1 MSANAK
7 INAILSAISIVF
19 IVIIIRLLYLQ
30 IYCADYFVLR
40 SQKNFIRYEMSSS
53 PRGNICDVHGTLLAT
68 NKPII
73 CLMWQGTGNR
83 SLSQEQIDT
92 LKIIGNIVQQ
102 DCLCEPLY
110 EKIIAAER
118 KNQKIALVS
127 DLDFTNLGKLLELF
141 PHHENIIIDTQ
152 FKRFY
157 PYNNSACHVIGYV
170 GNMHVVTAGQSGL
183 EKVFDE
189 DLTGKHGATCHVVNS
204 TGQRL
209 SYTEIEKGVS
219 GADITTTLDM
229 RLQELCEKVF
239 PGHHSGTFILLN
251 PIDGAIVALVSR
263 PSFDPNIFLEP
274 ISFETWNA
282 LQERNPFLNRVFDA
296 SYPSGSIFKL
306 ITISAALEQNI
317 ITPDMIWDC
326 KGYTLFGNRK
336 YWCGRK
342 SSHGEISVVQAVATS
357 CNTLFFD
364 IGKKIDIDVLAEYAH
379 KFGLGEKTRC
389 VLPEK
394 SGLVPNREWKF
405 DC

>member
-239 PGHHSGTFILLN
+239 PGHHSGTFILLHLS
-251 PIDGAIVALVSR
+251 PDQV
-263 PSFDPNIFLEP
+263 
-274 ISFETWNA
+274 
-282 LQERNPFLNRVFDA
+282 
-296 SYPSGSIFKL
+296 L
-306 ITISAALEQNI
+306 ILI
-317 ITPDMIWDC
+317 
-326 KGYTLFGNRK
+326 YF
-336 YWCGRK
+336 
-342 SSHGEISVVQAVATS
+342 
-357 CNTLFFD
+357 
-364 IGKKIDIDVLAEYAH
+364 
-379 KFGLGEKTRC
+379 
-389 VLPEK
+389 
-394 SGLVPNREWKF
+394 
-405 DC
+405 